1 MDEPDQLELLNHLEG
16 ILESDPLIDEIG
28 FIHPSQ
34 FVLLNEDVGT
44 PSTSVGSVQKTNF
57 RTLFWIRDHKL
68 GISTKVLFPLYVAVK
83 NAFVEAYKNYKVLHR
98 DDKNAS
104 MCSSSSSLSLESEL
118 MKHSRALLI
127 LSCDF
132 GTAWNSR
139 KLVLSKKQSLSMFMN
154 ELIFSSVILSHSP
167 KSEQAWSQRRW
178 VIKMIA
184 GNCTNLQEIME
195 RESELV
201 KKLAERS
208 KMNYCA
214 WYHRCWL
221 VSYMSAEQVLQEFNK
236 SREWAGLHV
245 ADNSCFH
252 YRERLM
258 LRLFEESEHSQD
270 QDASFDPELH
280 KLLKDEFNWV
290 EKLIKRYVGREALWL
305 HRRFLLTYWI
315 RYFACGDHDR
325 SLPSNQR
332 NIRTVDIDML
342 IDNELELFRSC
353 TILPD
358 SDFEDY
364 QAQATFAATYMV
376 WLKKQLA
383 GALAIDIQKVET
395 SRLKSLLTNRKH
407 NTSDMA
413 GFSAHRC
420 IATAA
425 ALSDVFATWIHP
437 ANYRDRDGL
446 RSLHLILLPLLLL
459 QLSAQD
465 FSKVFCFELFRP
477 ELLFTCPKIP
487 MESAPP
493 AAATKVSRST
503 VEKAVDAL
511 LKWKESK
518 SKTEKPQLLPQDD
531 FIYLN
536 LTLKKI
542 PPKPRTNAFRIPF
555 PHPLHDASSELCLII
570 DDRPNSKLT
579 SDAAKKIIKSQNI
592 PITKVIKLS
601 KLKTNYKP
609 FEAKRK
615 LCDSY
620 DLFLVDRRIVHLLPK
635 LLGKQFFKKKKLP
648 LPLDLTHKNW
658 KEQVERAC
666 GSGLFYLRTG
676 TCCMMRIGKGSM
688 DSAQIVDNAFEAIK
702 GVVQVVPKKWGGV
715 RSLHLRLSDS
725 LALPLYQALPE
736 IKLKIQGFKEK
747 EAEVRDEEVSGG
759 LVEVEESGR
768 KVEEGSG
775 KKKGK
780 NKGRIHEVRYM
791 DLDSGVDELGSDDDD
806 VGNNEEEENSDE
818 DIEESDDHEV
828 EKVKKGKTEKGS
840 ILSELNGEKKAKK
853 LKKAEQ
859 QMKSKLSLKDGKK
872 KKKSSELEKKLKD
885 GSVKAKSKRSKISA

>member
-1 MDEPDQLELLNHLEG
+1 
-16 ILESDPLIDEIG
+16 
-28 FIHPSQ
+28 
-34 FVLLNEDVGT
+34 
-44 PSTSVGSVQKTNF
+44 
-57 RTLFWIRDHKL
+57 
-68 GISTKVLFPLYVAVK
+68 
-83 NAFVEAYKNYKVLHR
+83 
-98 DDKNAS
+98 
-104 MCSSSSSLSLESEL
+104 
-118 MKHSRALLI
+118 
-127 LSCDF
+127 
-132 GTAWNSR
+132 
-139 KLVLSKKQSLSMFMN
+139 
-154 ELIFSSVILSHSP
+154 
-167 KSEQAWSQRRW
+167 
-178 VIKMIA
+178 
-184 GNCTNLQEIME
+184 
-195 RESELV
+195 
-201 KKLAERS
+201 
-208 KMNYCA
+208 
-214 WYHRCWL
+214 
-221 VSYMSAEQVLQEFNK
+221 
-236 SREWAGLHV
+236 
-245 ADNSCFH
+245 
-252 YRERLM
+252 
-258 LRLFEESEHSQD
+258 
-270 QDASFDPELH
+270 
-280 KLLKDEFNWV
+280 
-290 EKLIKRYVGREALWL
+290 
-305 HRRFLLTYWI
+305 
-315 RYFACGDHDR
+315 
-325 SLPSNQR
+325 
-332 NIRTVDIDML
+332 
-342 IDNELELFRSC
+342 
-353 TILPD
+353 
-358 SDFEDY
+358 
-364 QAQATFAATYMV
+364 
-376 WLKKQLA
+376 
-383 GALAIDIQKVET
+383 
-395 SRLKSLLTNRKH
+395 
-407 NTSDMA
+407 
-413 GFSAHRC
+413 
-420 IATAA
+420 
-425 ALSDVFATWIHP
+425 
-437 ANYRDRDGL
+437 
-446 RSLHLILLPLLLL
+446 
-459 QLSAQD
+459 
-465 FSKVFCFELFRP
+465 
-477 ELLFTCPKIP
+477 

-493 AAATKVSRST
+493 AATKVSRST
-503 VEKAVDAL
+503 VEKAVNAL

-747 EAEVRDEEVSGG
+747 EAEGGDEEMSGG

-768 KVEEGSG
+768 KAEEGSG

-806 VGNNEEEENSDE
+806 VGNNEEEENGDE

-828 EKVKKGKTEKGS
+828 EKVKKGKAGKGG
-840 ILSELNGEKKAKK
+840 IQSELNGEKKAKK

-859 QMKSKLSLKDGKK
+859 QKTSKLSLKDGKK

-885 GSVKAKSKRSKISA
+885 GSVKAKSKRSKIRAYE

>member
-1 MDEPDQLELLNHLEG
+1 
-16 ILESDPLIDEIG
+16 
-28 FIHPSQ
+28 
-34 FVLLNEDVGT
+34 
-44 PSTSVGSVQKTNF
+44 
-57 RTLFWIRDHKL
+57 
-68 GISTKVLFPLYVAVK
+68 
-83 NAFVEAYKNYKVLHR
+83 
-98 DDKNAS
+98 
-104 MCSSSSSLSLESEL
+104 
-118 MKHSRALLI
+118 
-127 LSCDF
+127 
-132 GTAWNSR
+132 
-139 KLVLSKKQSLSMFMN
+139 
-154 ELIFSSVILSHSP
+154 
-167 KSEQAWSQRRW
+167 
-178 VIKMIA
+178 
-184 GNCTNLQEIME
+184 
-195 RESELV
+195 
-201 KKLAERS
+201 
-208 KMNYCA
+208 
-214 WYHRCWL
+214 
-221 VSYMSAEQVLQEFNK
+221 
-236 SREWAGLHV
+236 
-245 ADNSCFH
+245 
-252 YRERLM
+252 
-258 LRLFEESEHSQD
+258 
-270 QDASFDPELH
+270 
-280 KLLKDEFNWV
+280 
-290 EKLIKRYVGREALWL
+290 
-305 HRRFLLTYWI
+305 
-315 RYFACGDHDR
+315 
-325 SLPSNQR
+325 
-332 NIRTVDIDML
+332 
-342 IDNELELFRSC
+342 
-353 TILPD
+353 
-358 SDFEDY
+358 
-364 QAQATFAATYMV
+364 
-376 WLKKQLA
+376 
-383 GALAIDIQKVET
+383 
-395 SRLKSLLTNRKH
+395 
-407 NTSDMA
+407 
-413 GFSAHRC
+413 
-420 IATAA
+420 
-425 ALSDVFATWIHP
+425 
-437 ANYRDRDGL
+437 
-446 RSLHLILLPLLLL
+446 
-459 QLSAQD
+459 
-465 FSKVFCFELFRP
+465 
-477 ELLFTCPKIP
+477 

-493 AAATKVSRST
+493 AASAAATKVSRST
-503 VEKAVDAL
+503 VEKAVSAL

-688 DSAQIVDNAFEAIK
+688 DSAQIVDNAFEAIN

-747 EAEVRDEEVSGG
+747 EAEGGDEEMSGG

-768 KVEEGSG
+768 KAEEGSG

-806 VGNNEEEENSDE
+806 VGNNEEEENGDE

-828 EKVKKGKTEKGS
+828 EKVKKGKAGKGS
-840 ILSELNGEKKAKK
+840 IQSELNGEKKAKK

-859 QMKSKLSLKDGKK
+859 QKTSKLSLKDGK

-885 GSVKAKSKRSKISA
+885 GSVKAKSKRSKDKSI